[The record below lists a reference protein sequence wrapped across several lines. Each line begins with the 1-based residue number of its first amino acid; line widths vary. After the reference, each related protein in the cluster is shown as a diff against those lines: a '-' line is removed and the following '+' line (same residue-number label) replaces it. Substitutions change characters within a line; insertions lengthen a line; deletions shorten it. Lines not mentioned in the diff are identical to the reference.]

1 MFFIVAPSAEQCMFY
16 LENFLGI
23 CQNIGIP
30 MAAEKTMGPLTCLT
44 FLGIEL
50 DTVNQIARLPE
61 DKLSKCLDLIKEF
74 LHRRKVTLREL
85 QSLCGLLNFECQGV
99 VPVRAFLRRLFDLC
113 RSLRKPHHRVKL
125 TVGVKE
131 DLKVWEQFLI
141 FFNGKCFFMEDNV
154 VSTDMLQLYT
164 DATGRY
170 GYGALLETS
179 WFYGEWNE
187 SWENV
192 DITIKELYPIVLA
205 V

>member
-1 MFFIVAPSAEQCMFY
+1 MQ
-16 LENFLGI
+16 
-23 CQNIGIP
+23 
-30 MAAEKTMGPLTCLT
+30 
-44 FLGIEL
+44 
-50 DTVNQIARLPE
+50 
-61 DKLSKCLDLIKEF
+61 
-74 LHRRKVTLREL
+74 TLRNE
-85 QSLCGLLNFECQGV
+85 V
-99 VPVRAFLRRLFDLC
+99 YRRLLDLC
-113 RSLRKPHHRVKL
+113 RGLRKPHHRVKL
-125 TVGVKE
+125 TVGVKD

-170 GYGALLETS
+170 GYGALFGTS